1 MARRH
6 RTMSQRELEV
16 LKWVALGKDDSVI
29 VGLLG
34 ISEQDL
40 NQHIHDISK
49 ELNADSRV
57 AVSYTHLTLPT
68 KA

>member
-6 RTMSQRELEV
+6 KTMSQRELEV
-16 LKWVALGKDDSVI
+16 LKWVTLGKDDSVI
-29 VGLLG
+29 AGVLG

-57 AVSYTHLTLPT
+57 EAGLQAIKMGLV
-68 KA
+68 

>member
-29 VGLLG
+29 AGLLG

-40 NQHIHDISK
+40 NRHIRDISK
-49 ELNADSRV
+49 ELNANSRV
-57 AVSYTHLTLPT
+57 ETGLQAIKMGLV
-68 KA
+68 

>member
-57 AVSYTHLTLPT
+57 EAGLQAIKMGLV
-68 KA
+68 

>member
-40 NQHIHDISK
+40 NHHIHDISK

-57 AVSYTHLTLPT
+57 EAGLQAIKMGLV
-68 KA
+68 

>member
-40 NQHIHDISK
+40 NQHIRDISK

-57 AVSYTHLTLPT
+57 EAGLQAIKMGLV
-68 KA
+68 

>member
-40 NQHIHDISK
+40 NRHIRDISK
-49 ELNADSRV
+49 ELNANSRV
-57 AVSYTHLTLPT
+57 ETGLQAIKMGVV
-68 KA
+68 

>member
-1 MARRH
+1 MARLH

-40 NQHIHDISK
+40 NRHIRDISK
-49 ELNADSRV
+49 ELNANSRV
-57 AVSYTHLTLPT
+57 ETGLQAIKMGLV
-68 KA
+68 